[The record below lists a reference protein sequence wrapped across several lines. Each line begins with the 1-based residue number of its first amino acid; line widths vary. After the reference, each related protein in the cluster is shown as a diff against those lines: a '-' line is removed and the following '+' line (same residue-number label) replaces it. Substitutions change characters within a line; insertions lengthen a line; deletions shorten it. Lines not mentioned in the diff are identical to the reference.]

1 MRAGASTEQLD
12 TAARELATIHHAY
25 PSPLNFRGFPRSIS
39 TSGHT
44 QILIHSI
51 PALVLVPYWSVNR
64 QYQCNGIYHFIAT
77 AYTLHFSVNNV
88 AGHGIPDAREL
99 QEGDILNIDVTVFL
113 DGFHGDCSATIPVGQ
128 VDDHA
133 LKLIQVG
140 WSGQSEIRDQAAV

>member
-1 MRAGASTEQLD
+1 MYNVSF
-12 TAARELATIHHAY
+12 HCY
-25 PSPLNFRGFPRSIS
+25 S
-39 TSGHT
+39 
-44 QILIHSI
+44 
-51 PALVLVPYWSVNR
+51 
-64 QYQCNGIYHFIAT
+64 
-77 AYTLHFSVNNV
+77 LHFSVNNV

-140 WSGQSEIRDQAAV
+140 WSGQSEIRDQAAVLDHVLTISCLSLFCIKNLCRHYYY

>member
-1 MRAGASTEQLD
+1 MQWYLSF
-12 TAARELATIHHAY
+12 Y
-25 PSPLNFRGFPRSIS
+25 CYS
-39 TSGHT
+39 
-44 QILIHSI
+44 
-51 PALVLVPYWSVNR
+51 
-64 QYQCNGIYHFIAT
+64 
-77 AYTLHFSVNNV
+77 LHFSVNNV

>member
-1 MRAGASTEQLD
+1 M
-12 TAARELATIHHAY
+12 
-25 PSPLNFRGFPRSIS
+25 
-39 TSGHT
+39 
-44 QILIHSI
+44 
-51 PALVLVPYWSVNR
+51 
-64 QYQCNGIYHFIAT
+64 
-77 AYTLHFSVNNV
+77 NNV

-140 WSGQSEIRDQAAV
+140 WSGQSEIRDQAAVLDHVLTIFCLSLFCI

>member
-1 MRAGASTEQLD
+1 MFVHSADKLTEMRTKFHVIQAK
-12 TAARELATIHHAY
+12 
-25 PSPLNFRGFPRSIS
+25 
-39 TSGHT
+39 
-44 QILIHSI
+44 LIM
-51 PALVLVPYWSVNR
+51 SVWCFTVHC
-64 QYQCNGIYHFIAT
+64 YS
-77 AYTLHFSVNNV
+77 LHFSVNNV

-140 WSGQSEIRDQAAV
+140 WSG

>member
-1 MRAGASTEQLD
+1 M
-12 TAARELATIHHAY
+12 
-25 PSPLNFRGFPRSIS
+25 
-39 TSGHT
+39 
-44 QILIHSI
+44 
-51 PALVLVPYWSVNR
+51 
-64 QYQCNGIYHFIAT
+64 
-77 AYTLHFSVNNV
+77 NNV

>member
-1 MRAGASTEQLD
+1 MTRQDKLD
-12 TAARELATIHHAY
+12 QWYLSLHCY
-25 PSPLNFRGFPRSIS
+25 S
-39 TSGHT
+39 
-44 QILIHSI
+44 
-51 PALVLVPYWSVNR
+51 
-64 QYQCNGIYHFIAT
+64 
-77 AYTLHFSVNNV
+77 LHFSVNNV

-140 WSGQSEIRDQAAV
+140 WSGLSEIRDQAAV